1 MIGREEEREEEGLSL
16 GFEENDS
23 RFEPLTSL
31 PLTDSEAVKAVYLAP
46 RLLLDVLT
54 ALQRLPGASDV
65 IDELIDA
72 YTSTILANQEQIEE
86 LDRTGTWS
94 HKALD
99 QESDR
104 QAAALGVLLRT
115 CYCRVGITQK
125 MVEEK
130 LQ

>member
-1 MIGREEEREEEGLSL
+1 MTL
-16 GFEENDS
+16 GFEENSD
-23 RFEPLTSL
+23 RFMPPEPL
-31 PLTDSEAVKAVYLAP
+31 PLTDAEAIKAVYLAP
-46 RLLLDVLT
+46 RFLHDVLT

-94 HKALD
+94 HEALD
-99 QESDR
+99 HESDR
-104 QAAALGVLLRT
+104 QNAALGVMVRT
-115 CYCRVGITQK
+115 CYCRVGITEA

-130 LQ
+130 L